1 MNASSGL
8 MNFGKVA
15 VAMGGDAAEREISL
29 MSGKAVLS
37 ALLAKGV
44 DAVEFDTQHMGLEQL
59 KMLGIDRVFNIVH
72 GRGGEDGLLQGA
84 LDMLSIPY
92 TGSGV
97 LGSALGMDKL
107 RTKLCW
113 RGHNLPT
120 PVWSVLKT
128 KSDLDA
134 CVKVLGF
141 PIIVKPSLEG
151 SSIGMAKAHN
161 KDELQVAFDKAN
173 KFNCDVIAEQWVT
186 GKEYTVAILDD
197 TALPM
202 IRLTTPNE
210 FYDYE
215 AKYQAKTTQ
224 YDCPCGL
231 SADKE
236 QQLQALALEA
246 FQILGG
252 SSWGRVDL
260 MLDESDEPWLL
271 EINTVPG
278 MTSHSLVPMAAEQA
292 GINFEELVY
301 KILETCMSH
310 AVSQEVHHG

>member
-1 MNASSGL
+1 MNASTDL

-15 VAMGGDAAEREISL
+15 VTMGGDAAERAISL
-29 MSGKAVLS
+29 ISGKAVLD

-44 DAVEFDTQHMGLEQL
+44 DAIKFDTQRMGLEEL
-59 KMLGIDRVFNIVH
+59 KTLDVDRVFNIVH

-84 LDMLSIPY
+84 LEMLSIPY

-120 PVWSVLKT
+120 PSWSVLKT
-128 KSDLDA
+128 KSDIDA
-134 CVKVLGF
+134 CADALGF
-141 PIIVKPSLEG
+141 PVIVKPSLEG
-151 SSIGMAKAHN
+151 SSIGMAKAN
-161 KDELQVAFDKAN
+161 NVVELEEAFDTAI

-186 GKEYTVAILDD
+186 GKEYTVAILGD

-202 IRLTTPNE
+202 IRLQTPNE

-215 AKYQAKTTQ
+215 AKYQANTTQ

-231 SADKE
+231 PADKE

-246 FQILGG
+246 FNILGG

-260 MLDESDEPWLL
+260 MLDESGEPWLL

-292 GINFEELVY
+292 GISFEELVC
-301 KILETCMSH
+301 KILETSK
-310 AVSQEVHHG
+310 VQQETRHG